1 MRKILP
7 NNSGHLHKMAARIVG
22 RSFRLVADG
31 SLEAQLASDGKDYR
45 FPATQQLYNDKMADV
60 LPSDEKTKKN
70 IKYIKKDEGVVNLF

>member
-1 MRKILP
+1 M
-7 NNSGHLHKMAARIVG
+7 
-22 RSFRLVADG
+22 
-31 SLEAQLASDGKDYR
+31 ASDGKDYR